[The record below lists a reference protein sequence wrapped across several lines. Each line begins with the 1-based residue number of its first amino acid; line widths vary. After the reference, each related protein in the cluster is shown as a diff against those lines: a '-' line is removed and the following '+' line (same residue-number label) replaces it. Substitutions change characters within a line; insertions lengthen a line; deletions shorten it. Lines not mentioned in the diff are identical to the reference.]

1 MEILMVLLKLVIMI
15 VVPVATSVLT
25 YLFKKYVEE
34 LINKNVQGE
43 TAEALKRGLD
53 IITDSVNY
61 VQQTYVDTLKKED
74 KFSAEAQAEALEAA
88 KNRAIELMNTDIQS
102 AIENSYGNLDTYI
115 TTIIESIVAKNH
127 Q

>member
-43 TAEALKRGLD
+43 TAEVLKRGLD

-102 AIENSYGNLDTYI
+102 AIESSYGNLDTYV
-115 TTIIESIVAKNH
+115 TTIIESIIAKNH

>member
-61 VQQTYVDTLKKED
+61 VQQTYVDNLKKED

-102 AIENSYGNLDTYI
+102 AIESSYGNLDTYV
-115 TTIIESIVAKNH
+115 TTIIESIIAKNH